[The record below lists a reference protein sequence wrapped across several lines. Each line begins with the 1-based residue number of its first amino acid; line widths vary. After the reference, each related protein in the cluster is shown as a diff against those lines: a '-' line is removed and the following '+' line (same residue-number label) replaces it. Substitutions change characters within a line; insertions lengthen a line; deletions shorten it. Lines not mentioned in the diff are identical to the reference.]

1 MVLLNF
7 IIQNVYQRVRV
18 VLVEREDELLPVERV
33 VLDVER
39 LEMMPVERV
48 VLVEVVLPLRTVV

>member
-1 MVLLNF
+1 M
-7 IIQNVYQRVRV
+7 

-39 LEMMPVERV
+39 LELLPVERV

>member
-1 MVLLNF
+1 M
-7 IIQNVYQRVRV
+7 
-18 VLVEREDELLPVERV
+18 VLVEREDEVLPVERV

-39 LEMMPVERV
+39 LEVLPVERV

>member
-1 MVLLNF
+1 M
-7 IIQNVYQRVRV
+7 

-39 LEMMPVERV
+39 LEVLPVERV

>member
-1 MVLLNF
+1 M
-7 IIQNVYQRVRV
+7 

-39 LEMMPVERV
+39 LELLPVERV
-48 VLVEVVLPLRTVV
+48 VLVEVLLPLRTVV

>member
-1 MVLLNF
+1 M
-7 IIQNVYQRVRV
+7 

-39 LEMMPVERV
+39 LELLPVERV
-48 VLVEVVLPLRTVV
+48 LPVEVVLPLRTVV

>member
-1 MVLLNF
+1 M
-7 IIQNVYQRVRV
+7 

-39 LEMMPVERV
+39 LELLPVERVVLDVERLELLPVERV

>member
-39 LEMMPVERV
+39 LELLPVERV
-48 VLVEVVLPLRTVV
+48 LPVEVVLPLRTVV

>member
-1 MVLLNF
+1 M
-7 IIQNVYQRVRV
+7 

-39 LEMMPVERV
+39 LEVLPVERV
-48 VLVEVVLPLRTVV
+48 VLVEVLLPLRTVV

>member
-1 MVLLNF
+1 M
-7 IIQNVYQRVRV
+7 
-18 VLVEREDELLPVERV
+18 VLVEREDEVLPVERV

-39 LEMMPVERV
+39 LELLPVERV

>member
-7 IIQNVYQRVRV
+7 IISNIYQRVRV

-33 VLDVER
+33 ELEVL
-39 LEMMPVERV
+39 PVERV

>member
-1 MVLLNF
+1 M
-7 IIQNVYQRVRV
+7 

-39 LEMMPVERV
+39 LELLPVERV
-48 VLVEVVLPLRTVV
+48 LLVEVVLPLRTVV